1 MLYWTQPTLTSLLR
15 PSQQWTFTVAAVCRA
30 RIKNHRGNRFLL
42 PGWSSRGSRSS
53 LCQMEKVRWRQKMK
67 RRSGFSGRT
76 TVRKSGVRA
85 SGSWPKMQKKVRRRT
100 WRWSVTT
107 GEKQRDKISS
117 GTRVI
122 IIKRPSPCR
131 CQLNLFARM
140 CLDRQYLAINKIS
153 GQLDVDLILR
163 CMSDEDLPFD
173 LRASF
178 CRLMLHMHVDR
189 DPQEQVTPVKYA
201 RLWSEIPFKI
211 AIDEYVSLMAM
222 GHL

>member
-1 MLYWTQPTLTSLLR
+1 MP
-15 PSQQWTFTVAAVCRA
+15 
-30 RIKNHRGNRFLL
+30 
-42 PGWSSRGSRSS
+42 
-53 LCQMEKVRWRQKMK
+53 
-67 RRSGFSGRT
+67 RR
-76 TVRKSGVRA
+76 VRK
-85 SGSWPKMQKKVRRRT
+85 KT
-100 WRWSVTT
+100 WRWSATT
-107 GEKQRDKISS
+107 GRFSLMTPVKRGGEGGEETTRLHTTLFSS
-117 GTRVI
+117 
-122 IIKRPSPCR
+122 R

-201 RLWSEIPFKI
+201 RLWSEIPSEI
-211 AIDEYVSLMAM
+211 AIDE
-222 GHL
+222 